1 MSMTDVLTHIAPSKG
16 DRMNTIKWGIVM
28 VSMLAV
34 MACGQ
39 EETPQSVTEDAK
51 PSTSEVQRESK
62 EAAAAI
68 RDFTIEQKEELQAQV
83 QQQLSSLDDK
93 ANHLQ
98 AKAENAGEDAKT
110 QLNEL
115 SADLNQKLQ
124 TAKRH
129 AEQLQNAST
138 DTWNDAK
145 NSLASAIDDV
155 EDAYDKAVS
164 SLQ

>member
-1 MSMTDVLTHIAPSKG
+1 
-16 DRMNTIKWGIVM
+16 MNTIKWGIVM
-28 VSMLAV
+28 VLMLAL

-62 EAAAAI
+62 EAVTAI

-83 QQQLSSLDDK
+83 QKQLASLDDK

-98 AKAENAGEDAKT
+98 AKAADAGEEAKT
-110 QLNEL
+110 QLNAV
-115 SADLNQKLQ
+115 SADLKQKLQ

-129 AEQLQNAST
+129 AEQLQDASA

-164 SLQ
+164 SLK